1 MTNKIISSNIDA
13 KNRVVSNVVNRRYN
27 RSALD
32 DIRSRLSRIKESET
46 YKSAIEDGQL
56 AGVLLWE
63 RTFTFLEFK
72 AKYENNISFFREVT
86 NKGESS
92 GDFVREAYVHI
103 PEMTLMLPYPDF
115 SIISEYLNA
124 LAALNEPGSGADAK
138 SDSFL
143 DISEKC
149 EKEFKKIIM
158 YPKFYQV
165 VSSVISPL
173 NASYNSVCLVRSLNK
188 NGLMTESVGK
198 YIKTI
203 VNESV

>member
-13 KNRVVSNVVNRRYN
+13 KNRIVSDVVNRRYN

-115 SIISEYLNA
+115 SIISEYIKVLTEA
-124 LAALNEPGSGADAK
+124 KSEEDRK

-173 NASYNSVCLVRSLNK
+173 NASYDSVCLVRSLNK

-203 VNESV
+203 VNEQV

>member
-13 KNRVVSNVVNRRYN
+13 KNRVVSDVVNRRYN

-115 SIISEYLNA
+115 SIISEYLKV
-124 LAALNEPGSGADAK
+124 LNEADSEEDTK

>member
-115 SIISEYLNA
+115 SIISEYLKV
-124 LAALNEPGSGADAK
+124 LNEADSK

>member
-115 SIISEYLNA
+115 SIISEDIKV
-124 LAALNEPGSGADAK
+124 LNEEPSEEDTK

>member
-13 KNRVVSNVVNRRYN
+13 KNRVVSDVVNRRYN

-115 SIISEYLNA
+115 SIISEYLEV
-124 LAALNEPGSGADAK
+124 LSKADSK
-138 SDSFL
+138 EDTESDSFL
-143 DISEKC
+143 EISEKC

-203 VNESV
+203 VDESV